1 VNRVGRDVCIAVSE
15 VYVNH
20 DEVVD
25 VIKLVTDLICGD
37 FACNPSYYQVPRGA
51 ASDFVGHMRWHVE
64 LSVAPTELKLT

>member
-1 VNRVGRDVCIAVSE
+1 M
-15 VYVNH
+15 
-20 DEVVD
+20 D